1 MTAPEKVY
9 AMNYDDV
16 KNLYDFYE
24 TRCIRYKDCILFDNR
39 ITYGEAWG
47 LASARAA
54 FLQKQGFKKGDS
66 IGMLAVS
73 NAEWCIT
80 YMAITMMGAV
90 VIPLDVN
97 LPAEQYPAMLKE
109 VKCKAVFVS
118 EEYKKTLK
126 RVKTF
131 SVDLGSSIEKRRKFK
146 PAKISEDDTASLV
159 FTSGTTGA
167 SKIVELTQANI
178 FKMAIG
184 TSDFL
189 ELSPADMN
197 LCILPL
203 FHVYALDANFVGPFS
218 NGGALLFQPS
228 LKGPDI
234 MESLANNPITIF
246 PAAPL
251 LWELFMDAIISKVKA
266 ESALKYALFMFF
278 LKRAPVLKAIGLGFL
293 VKKIFTP
300 IHDLFGH
307 SHRFFIS
314 GGAPL
319 KRQYAIY
326 YRNMGFT
333 LIEGYGL
340 TETTGPISLPDYKKN
355 VIGSVGQPTPGNYVK
370 LKNINSEGIGEIWLA
385 GDAVMPGY
393 YKNDAANA
401 EAFDDESY
409 FNTGDLGRLDK
420 KGNIF
425 ITGRSKNVIVLST
438 GKNVYPEELEA
449 YYKQSDAIAEI
460 AVFGYHVGGS
470 EKVFAAIVPSLRDE
484 GSYTRVK
491 HEIEKLSSGLP
502 EYKIIHDFAISLEP
516 LPVNSTRKIL
526 YREVEANLKKGVY
539 QTSEEDTAV
548 LTNELLPQNSA
559 EEEIINLLKKKLKSK
574 ILYASQT
581 LRDFDID
588 SLGVVDLAVFFE
600 QSLLVVVDVPA
611 FKKLETLEEVVQY
624 LLGLEKGEGDSIDK
638 RIFEGDVTHKPNRVF
653 NPMHHLVL
661 AFLKF
666 ISRLF
671 WKVEVRNAEN
681 LVLDN
686 VIVVANHQSYLDMVW
701 LAWAFPPEFRDQ
713 IYVTGKSRMK
723 FLRYIFPVLP
733 VIWIEDDNTLD
744 VLKASADMLRQGKS
758 ILIFPEGTRT
768 PDGEIQEFKSGAAY
782 LAKNLEKKILPVTV
796 NGANK
801 IWSRHEK
808 WPKFFGGLRG
818 SLTVG
823 KLIDPAPCKNVEKLT
838 EAIQKK
844 VSENIE

>member
-1 MTAPEKVY
+1 
-9 AMNYDDV
+9 MNYDDV
-16 KNLYDFYE
+16 KNLYDFYQ
-24 TRCIRYKDCILFDNR
+24 TRCDRYKDSILFDNR
-39 ITYGEAWG
+39 ITYGEAWE

-54 FLQKQGFKKGDS
+54 FLQKEGFKKGDA
-66 IGMLAVS
+66 IGLLAAS

-80 YMAITMMGAV
+80 YMAVTMMGAV
-90 VIPLDVN
+90 VVPLDVN
-97 LPAEQYPAMLKE
+97 LPAEQYPPMLKE
-109 VKCKAVFVS
+109 VKCKTVFIS
-118 EEYKKTLK
+118 DEYKKTLK
-126 RVKTF
+126 RIKTF
-131 SVDLGSSIEKRRKFK
+131 SVGLDSCMAKRRKFK
-146 PAKISEDDTASLV
+146 IPEITEDETACFV

-167 SKIVELTQANI
+167 SKIVELTHANI

-189 ELSPADMN
+189 ELSTADMN

-203 FHVYALDANFVGPFS
+203 FHVYALDANFVGPFA

-251 LWELFMDAIISKVKA
+251 LWELFMDAIINKVKA
-266 ESALKYALFMFF
+266 ESALKYRLFMFF
-278 LKRAPVLKAIGLGFL
+278 LKRAPVLKALGLGFL

-340 TETTGPISLPDYKKN
+340 TETTGPISLPDYRKN
-355 VIGSVGQPTPGNYVK
+355 VIGSVGRPTPGNYVI
-370 LKNINSEGIGEIWLA
+370 LKNINNEGIGEIWLA

-393 YKNDAANA
+393 YKNDEANA
-401 EAFDDESY
+401 VAFDDDGF

-425 ITGRSKNVIVLST
+425 ITGRSKNVIVLSS

-449 YYKQSDAIAEI
+449 YYKESNAVAEI
-460 AVFGYHVGGS
+460 AVFGHESGGT
-470 EKVFAAIVPSLRDE
+470 ERVFAVIVPSLRDE
-484 GSYTRVK
+484 GSYARVK
-491 HEIEKLSSGLP
+491 KELEKLSRGLP
-502 EYKIIHDFAISLEP
+502 DYRTIHDFAISLEP

-539 QTSEEDTAV
+539 QVNEEDSAV
-548 LTNELLPQNSA
+548 LTSTLSPRSPSEEL
-559 EEEIINLLKKKLKSK
+559 IINLLKKKLKK
-574 ILYASQT
+574 NTLYASQI

-588 SLGVVDLAVFFE
+588 SLGLVDLAVYFE
-600 QSLLVVVDVPA
+600 QNMQVIIDVA
-611 FKKLETLEEVVQY
+611 EFKKNETLEAIVEY
-624 LLGLEKGEGDSIDK
+624 LLALEKTEGTSIDDQ
-638 RIFEGDVTHKPNRVF
+638 IFGGEIKHKPNRIF
-653 NPMHHLVL
+653 NPLHHLVL

-666 ISRLF
+666 ISILF
-671 WKVEVRNAEN
+671 WKVEISNRSNFEE
-681 LVLDN
+681 DN
-686 VIVVANHQSYLDMVW
+686 IIVVANHQSYLDMVW
-701 LAWAFPPEFRDQ
+701 LAWAFPPAVRSQ
-713 IYVTGKSRMK
+713 IYVTGKSRLK
-723 FLRYIFPVLP
+723 FLRYVFPVLP
-733 VIWIEDDNTLD
+733 VIWIDDDNTLD

-768 PDGEIQEFKSGAAY
+768 PDGYMHDFKSGAAY
-782 LAKNLEKKILPVTV
+782 LAYNLGKKILPVTIK
-796 NGANK
+796 GAFQ

-808 WPKFFGGLRG
+808 LPKLFSGLRG
-818 SLTVG
+818 FVAVG
-823 KLIDPAPCKNVEKLT
+823 ELIDPKKYKNVDKLIDAME
-838 EAIQKK
+838 KK
-844 VSENIE
+844 VAENLQVNAG